1 MIIEFNSTREPR
13 ALGLCGKY
21 RVVQEIKAFRCFAR
35 EAHFLNDINYLL
47 QDLVLKELLQ
57 IFAKF
62 KTLLKLNYY

>member
-35 EAHFLNDINYLL
+35 EMHFPNYINQIL
-47 QDLVLKELLQ
+47 QDLAQKSLQVL
-57 IFAKF
+57 AKF
-62 KTLLKLNYY
+62 KILLEINNH